1 MCWQHVYEKGVLFLI
16 IISGCLL
23 PIRLLTSPMKQLVS
37 IRSQTIAMAMVW
49 LRMLTSC
56 FMGEVNNLIGRRHP
70 LMMIKK
76 RTPFSYTC
84 CQHMSD
90 DDHFFLESRTCVN
103 TRPDNT

>member
-1 MCWQHVYEKGVLFLI
+1 
-16 IISGCLL
+16 
-23 PIRLLTSPMKQLVS
+23 
-37 IRSQTIAMAMVW
+37 MVW
-49 LRMLTSC
+49 NVAKYFTRKHALIAKGFYKAALLCKSVPPL
-56 FMGEVNNLIGRRHP
+56 MGEVNNLIGRRHP

-90 DDHFFLESRTCVN
+90 DDRFFFLESRTCVN